1 MTVSLIF
8 NDLSLRC
15 PAHDKHAARKWMKEF
30 VETLKAA
37 VDHEVVMLRMRDN
50 FGDLLLSPNYPMHAW
65 FHDNRVS
72 RDEQEFVLT
81 YATRYTF
88 IRPYDE
94 DLRGD
99 QKFQS
104 GKLLFEG
111 KYGGEKAEG
120 LGYAFLLNG
129 LAFSI
134 VSERCWDTPW
144 LDLDCEEFNSES
156 DEIEESRV
164 VLRHVSRSRHVSDDH
179 AAWIEERIRDGICT
193 GIDLLRVANARF
205 PRMVFC
211 NDARKQIEA
220 LTESSMQLPRVRERL
235 FELGQLIDAWEQGR
249 FNYHQIHNASEE
261 SPSTIGRYG
270 DQREFV
276 CPDGQRRLFSW
287 HLKGLPQMWRIHIW
301 ADQEERIVLIGYV
314 GKHLP
319 TVRNPT

>member
-1 MTVSLIF
+1 MTLSLVF

-15 PAHDKHAARKWMKEF
+15 PAPDIHTARNRMTEF
-30 VETLKAA
+30 VETLKTAA
-37 VDHEVVMLRMRDN
+37 VHNVTVLRMRDN
-50 FGDLLLSPNYPMHAW
+50 FKDFALCPEYPMGAW
-65 FHDNRVS
+65 FGDNSVS
-72 RDEQEFVLT
+72 RDEREFVLA
-81 YATRYTF
+81 YATQYSF
-88 IRPYDE
+88 IRPYDG

-99 QKFQS
+99 EEFPS
-104 GKLLFEG
+104 DRWLFEG
-111 KYGGEKAEG
+111 RFGDERAEG
-120 LGYAFLLNG
+120 LGFAYLLKG
-129 LAFSI
+129 LALSI
-134 VSERCWDTPW
+134 LSETCWDTPW
-144 LDLDCEEFNSES
+144 LDLDCKEFNSES

-164 VLRHVSRSRHVSDDH
+164 VLRHVSRIRHVSDDH

-193 GIDLLRVANARF
+193 GFDLLRVANARF

-270 DQREFV
+270 DRREFV

-301 ADQEERIVLIGYV
+301 ADQEERNVLIGYV